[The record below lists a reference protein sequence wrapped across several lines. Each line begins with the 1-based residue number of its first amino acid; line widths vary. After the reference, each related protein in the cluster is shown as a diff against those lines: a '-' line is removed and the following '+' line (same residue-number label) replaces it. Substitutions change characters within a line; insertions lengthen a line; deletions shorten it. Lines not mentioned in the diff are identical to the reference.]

1 MVGTQERQH
10 RRRGQEGLTLIEMI
24 VSVAILSVIGV
35 GFMSGMTT
43 AFRARDIS
51 SERIIA
57 ENLARGQLEYIRYID
72 YDALDYNSDV
82 PPPAI
87 TVPAGSSIT
96 VTTTDYCDDTGEPG
110 FEPCY
115 DPADIQKN
123 TVKVTRDGKTLVT
136 VEDLKTRR

>member
-10 RRRGQEGLTLIEMI
+10 RRRGQDGLTLMEML
-24 VSVAILSVIGV
+24 VSMAILGVIGV

-51 SERIIA
+51 RERVTA
-57 ENLARGQLEYIRYID
+57 ENLARNQLEYIRYVA
-72 YDALDYNSDV
+72 YDALDYGAEV
-82 PPPAI
+82 PPPSI
-87 TVPAGSSIT
+87 TVPAGYSIT
-96 VTTTDYCDDTGEPG
+96 VTTTDYCDGTGEPG

-115 DPADIQKN
+115 DPANIQKN
-123 TVKVTRDGKTLVT
+123 TVKVSRDGRTLVT

>member
-10 RRRGQEGLTLIEMI
+10 LRQGQKGLTLIEMV

-51 SERIIA
+51 GERIIA
-57 ENLARGQLEYIRYID
+57 ENLARDQLEYIRYVA
-72 YDALDYNSDV
+72 YDVLEYDW
-82 PPPAI
+82 PPAI
-87 TVPAGSSIT
+87 TVPAGYTIT
-96 VTTTDYCDDTGEPG
+96 VDTTQYCDTTPT
-110 FEPCY
+110 CY

-123 TVKVTRDGKTLVT
+123 TVKVSRDGQTLVT
-136 VEDLKTRR
+136 VEDLKTNR

>member
-1 MVGTQERQH
+1 MVGTQEGQH
-10 RRRGQEGLTLIEMI
+10 LRRGQEGLTLIEMI

-51 SERIIA
+51 GERIIA
-57 ENLARGQLEYIRYID
+57 ENLARSQLEYIRYVD
-72 YDALDYNSDV
+72 YDVLDYDW
-82 PPPAI
+82 PPAI
-87 TVPAGSSIT
+87 TPPAGYTIT
-96 VTTTDYCDDTGEPG
+96 VTTTQYCDTQSP
-110 FEPCY
+110 PVCY

-123 TVKVTRDGKTLVT
+123 TVRVSRDGKTLVT